1 MCKQFL
7 NKKSTPRFT
16 SKSRQHPNMFSK
28 LCHKTLSE
36 DGVLSPH
43 LPHKQ
48 SHPPQVNC
56 IENELLYKRVYSN
69 QIW

>member
-28 LCHKTLSE
+28 LCPKTLSE
-36 DGVLSPH
+36 DGGLSSH
-43 LPHKQ
+43 LPRKQ
-48 SHPPQVNC
+48 NLRLQ
-56 IENELLYKRVYSN
+56 IYYTQRFLL
-69 QIW
+69 